1 MVLRGALFLLA
12 LCLAACGTVPTPAP
26 APAPASAPAP
36 PLEQATF
43 TQLGVA
49 SWYGAGH
56 QGHPTATGEPFDMNK
71 LTAAHR
77 TLPLNTIVRVTNIA
91 TRKTIKLK
99 VNDRGPFTRGRII
112 DLSARAARELGIND
126 DGLAQVRI
134 EVFDS
139 DQPRSGQA
147 KDSALP

>member
-1 MVLRGALFLLA
+1 VVLRAAFLLLA
-12 LCLAACGTVPTPAP
+12 LCLAACGTIPTPAP
-26 APAPASAPAP
+26 APVPAPAP
-36 PLEQATF
+36 PLEQPTF

-77 TLPLNTIVRVTNIA
+77 TLPLNTIVRVTNVA

-112 DLSARAARELGIND
+112 DLSARAARELGISD
-126 DGLAQVRI
+126 DGLVQVRI

-147 KDSALP
+147 KDPALP